1 LGKGS
6 IFAYLPVK
14 SIEEYNNRD
23 SVPLKLFQNKVSQGR
38 HMKKSM
44 CPIRKTKNATMQV
57 KNFVILLSCAAALTS
72 CKNGLFGKNK
82 KQQSEVTGWNYNDK
96 NMGGYQVAKSQEQGN
111 GPGLV
116 FVQGGTFTMG
126 QTEEDVMS
134 DWNNIPKRVTVPSFY
149 MDRTEVANVHYRE
162 YIYWLN
168 RVFDPEG
175 DANNQKIIDNALP
188 DTLVWRSELSYNEP
202 LVEYYFRHPG
212 FNNYPVVGVSW
223 RQAYDFC
230 LWRSDRVNE
239 GILMKKGY
247 VATQGLQGQQ
257 QENNF
262 TTKSYLLGLYQ
273 AQPGKGATSK
283 KNPLKT
289 AQGTPR
295 TQVAM
300 EDGLLLPDYRL
311 PFESEWEYAAY
322 GLINQNPRPST
333 KEGKRGEEL
342 QSNKQVYP
350 WAQNVNGL
358 RETKHGSWQGQFL
371 ANFKRG
377 SGDNAGVA
385 GGLND
390 RAIYTAE
397 VKSFYPN
404 GFGIYN
410 MAGNVSE
417 WVFDVFRPLSSLDF
431 GGNNDDVAPVRG
443 NRFRTIDKSSGEPR
457 IDSMGRVVMRDVTDS
472 ESAKRRNYQRG
483 NVINF
488 LDGDEQSEASY
499 GYGKTTLVSD
509 KSRVY
514 KGGSWND
521 RAYWLSPGT
530 RRYME
535 EDQASSTVGFRCAMD
550 RMGSPEGNKRKT
562 GQFFRTKKQKR

>member
-1 LGKGS
+1 
-6 IFAYLPVK
+6 
-14 SIEEYNNRD
+14 
-23 SVPLKLFQNKVSQGR
+23 
-38 HMKKSM
+38 
-44 CPIRKTKNATMQV
+44 MQA
-57 KNFVILLSCAAALTS
+57 KQFLILLSSAALLSS
-72 CKNGLFGKNK
+72 CGKVSGIFK
-82 KQQSEVTGWNYNDK
+82 KKPAQSEATGWNYNDK
-96 NMGGYQVAKSQEQGN
+96 NMGGYQVAKSKEQGT

-126 QTEEDVMS
+126 QTEEDVMG
-134 DWNNIPKRVTVPSFY
+134 DWNNIPRRVTVPSFY
-149 MDRTEVANVHYRE
+149 IDRTEVANVHYRE
-162 YIYWLN
+162 YIHWLN
-168 RVFDPEG
+168 RVFDVESDPNNRKIV
-175 DANNQKIIDNALP
+175 DAALP

-202 LVEYYFRHPG
+202 LVEYYFRHPS
-212 FNNYPVVGVSW
+212 FNDYPVVGVSW
-223 RQAYDFC
+223 RQAYDYC

-239 GILMKKGY
+239 GVLMKKGY
-247 VATQGLQGQQ
+247 VASQGIQGQQ

-295 TQVAM
+295 TTVTM
-300 EDGLLLPDYRL
+300 EDGILLPDYRL
-311 PFESEWEYAAY
+311 PFEAEWEYAAY

-358 RETKHGSWQGQFL
+358 RETKHGSWHGQFL

-410 MAGNVSE
+410 MAGNVAE
-417 WVFDVFRPLSSLDF
+417 WVADVYRPLTMLDA
-431 GGNNDDVAPVRG
+431 DDVSPYRG
-443 NRFRTIDKSSGEPR
+443 NKFMKIYKNENGEAE
-457 IDSMGRVVMRDVTDS
+457 IDSTGKVKMTAVTDE
-472 ESAKRRNYQRG
+472 ESRSRRNYQRG

-488 LDGDEQSEASY
+488 LDGDTLSNASY

-530 RRYME
+530 RRYLE
-535 EDQASSTVGFRCAMD
+535 EDQASSTIGFRCAMD

-562 GQFFRTKKQKR
+562 GNFFAKRKQKR

>member
-1 LGKGS
+1 
-6 IFAYLPVK
+6 
-14 SIEEYNNRD
+14 
-23 SVPLKLFQNKVSQGR
+23 
-38 HMKKSM
+38 
-44 CPIRKTKNATMQV
+44 MQV
-57 KNFVILLSCAAALTS
+57 KNFLILLSSTVLLAS
-72 CKNGLFGKNK
+72 CKSGGLFK
-82 KQQSEVTGWNYNDK
+82 KKAEKSDVTGWNYNDK
-96 NMGGYQVAKSQEQGN
+96 NMGGYQVAKTKEQGN

-126 QTEEDVMS
+126 QTEEDVMG
-134 DWNNIPKRVTVPSFY
+134 DWNNIPRRVTVPSFY
-149 MDRTEVANVHYRE
+149 IDRTEVANVHYRE
-162 YIYWLN
+162 YIHWLS
-168 RVFDPEG
+168 RIFDVEA
-175 DANNQKIIDNALP
+175 DENNKKILNAALP

-212 FNNYPVVGVSW
+212 FNEYPVVGVSW

-239 GILMKKGY
+239 GILMDKGY
-247 VATQGLQGQQ
+247 VAKQGIQGQQ

-289 AQGTPR
+289 SQGTPR
-295 TQVAM
+295 TNVSM

-311 PFESEWEYAAY
+311 PFEAEWEYAAY
-322 GLINQNPRPST
+322 GYINQNPRPST

-342 QSNKQVYP
+342 VTNKQIYP
-350 WAQNVNGL
+350 WTQNMNFGGL
-358 RETKHGSWQGQFL
+358 RDTKHGSWQGQFL

-377 SGDNAGVA
+377 SGDNMGVA

-390 RAIYTAE
+390 RAVYTAP
-397 VKSFYPN
+397 VKSYYPN
-404 GFGIYN
+404 GFGVYN

-417 WVFDVFRPLSSLDF
+417 WVYDVFRPLTMMDA
-431 GGNNDDVAPVRG
+431 DDVAPVRG
-443 NRFRTIDKSSGEPR
+443 NKFMKLYKNDQGEAE
-457 IDSMGRVVMRDVTDS
+457 IDSTGKVKMAQVTDE
-472 ESAKRRNYQRG
+472 ESKSRRNYQRG

-488 LDGDEQSEASY
+488 LDGDSLSSASY
-499 GYGKTTLVSD
+499 GYGQTTLVSD
-509 KSRVY
+509 KSRVF

-535 EDQASSTVGFRCAMD
+535 EDQAASTIGFRCAMD

-562 GQFFRTKKQKR
+562 GNFWKARKQSR

>member
-1 LGKGS
+1 
-6 IFAYLPVK
+6 
-14 SIEEYNNRD
+14 
-23 SVPLKLFQNKVSQGR
+23 
-38 HMKKSM
+38 
-44 CPIRKTKNATMQV
+44 MQV
-57 KNFVILLSCAAALTS
+57 KNFVILLSSTALLAS
-72 CKNGLFGKNK
+72 CNK
-82 KQQSEVTGWNYNDK
+82 IFKKKKPESEVTGWTYNDK
-96 NMGGYQVAKSQEQGN
+96 NMGGYQVAKSQEQQT

-126 QTEEDVMS
+126 QTEEDVMGNW
-134 DWNNIPKRVTVPSFY
+134 DNIPRRVTVPSFY
-149 MDRTEVANVHYRE
+149 MDRTEVANIHYRE
-162 YIYWLN
+162 YIHWLN
-168 RVFDPEG
+168 RIFDPEA
-175 DANNQKIIDNALP
+175 DENNKKIIETALP

-223 RQAYDFC
+223 QQAYDFC

-247 VATQGLQGQQ
+247 IAKQSIQGQQ

-262 TTKSYLLGLYQ
+262 TTKSYLLGHYV
-273 AQPGKGATSK
+273 AQPGKPDK
-283 KNPLKT
+283 KDKLQSPM
-289 AQGTPR
+289 GTPR
-295 TQVAM
+295 MQVTM
-300 EDGLLLPDYRL
+300 EDGILLPDYRL
-311 PFESEWEYAAY
+311 PFEAEWEYAAY
-322 GLINQNPRPST
+322 GLINQNPRPSL

-350 WAQNVNGL
+350 WAQNINGL

-390 RAIYTAE
+390 RAIYTAD

-417 WVFDVFRPLSSLDF
+417 WVFDVYRPLTGLDVAS
-431 GGNNDDVAPVRG
+431 NQDDVAPVRG
-443 NRFRTIDKSSGEPR
+443 NKYMKLYKTADGETE
-457 IDSMGRVVMRDVTDS
+457 IDSVGRVKMVPVTDS
-472 ESAKRRNYQRG
+472 ESMHRRNYQRG

-488 LDGDEQSEASY
+488 LDGDEQSESSY

-530 RRYME
+530 RRFLE
-535 EDQASSTVGFRCAMD
+535 EDQAMSTIGFRCAMD

-562 GQFFRTKKQKR
+562 GNFFRTKKQTR

>member
-1 LGKGS
+1 
-6 IFAYLPVK
+6 
-14 SIEEYNNRD
+14 
-23 SVPLKLFQNKVSQGR
+23 
-38 HMKKSM
+38 
-44 CPIRKTKNATMQV
+44 MQV
-57 KNFVILLSCAAALTS
+57 KNFLILLSSAAVLAS
-72 CKNGLFGKNK
+72 CKGGSLFGKK
-82 KQQSEVTGWNYNDK
+82 KEKSEVTGWNYNDK
-96 NMGGYQVAKSQEQGN
+96 NMGGYQVAKSKDQAT

-126 QTEEDVMS
+126 QTEEDVMG
-134 DWNNIPKRVTVPSFY
+134 DWNNIPRRVTVPSFY
-149 MDRTEVANVHYRE
+149 IDRTEVANVHYRE
-162 YIYWLN
+162 YIHWLT
-168 RVFDPEG
+168 RVFDPEA
-175 DANNQKIIDNALP
+175 DENNKKIIDNALP

-212 FNNYPVVGVSW
+212 FNDYPVVGVSW

-239 GILMKKGY
+239 GILMNKGF
-247 VATQGLQGQQ
+247 VSNKGIQGQQ

-273 AQPGKGATSK
+273 AQPGKPGK
-283 KNPLKT
+283 KNTLKT
-289 AQGTPR
+289 PMGTPR
-295 TQVAM
+295 TNVTM
-300 EDGLLLPDYRL
+300 EDGVLMPDYRL
-311 PFESEWEYAAY
+311 PFEAEWEYAAY
-322 GLINQNPRPST
+322 GYINQNPRPST

-342 QSNKQVYP
+342 IQNKQVYP

-358 RETKHGSWQGQFL
+358 RDTKHGSWQGQFL

-390 RAIYTAE
+390 RAIYTAP

-410 MAGNVSE
+410 MSGNVSE
-417 WVFDVFRPLSSLDF
+417 WVYDVFRPLTLMDA
-431 GGNNDDVAPVRG
+431 DDVAPVRG
-443 NRFRTIDKSSGEPR
+443 NKFMKLYKNDQGEAEV
-457 IDSMGRVVMRDVTDS
+457 DSTGRVKMVQVTDE
-472 ESAKRRNYQRG
+472 ESKSRRNYQRG

-488 LDGDEQSEASY
+488 LDGDSLSNASY
-499 GYGKTTLVSD
+499 GYGQTTLVSD

-535 EDQASSTVGFRCAMD
+535 EDQASSTIGFRCAMD

-562 GQFFRTKKQKR
+562 GNFWKTRRQSR